1 MFFHLLPHLH
11 STPPHAHCPVFV
23 YLIGR
28 KANTNSNRKAFF
40 ERMYVYAKNWNSS
53 DRFSNIYLHGLAFFI
68 KVRILCPFTV
78 SAQKNDYYGV
88 CKHRNREKHFD
99 YHKGDLLAINYG
111 FCDILFRLMKLGVGW
126 FLYHLRKYFDK
137 KVLYKVMRNHHIYSN
152 IFLMIERTWANQFS
166 W

>member
-11 STPPHAHCPVFV
+11 STPSPRPLSCVCLSYRTKSKHEFQQE
-23 YLIGR
+23 G
-28 KANTNSNRKAFF
+28 FF
-40 ERMYVYAKNWNSS
+40 RPYVYAKNWNSS
-53 DRFSNIYLHGLAFFI
+53 DRFSNIYLHGLVVFI
-68 KVRILCPFTV
+68 KVRFLCPFTV

-111 FCDILFRLMKLGVGW
+111 FCDVLFRLMKLGVGW
-126 FLYHLRKYFDK
+126 FLYHLLKYIDK
-137 KVLYKVMRNHHIYSN
+137 KVLFKVMRNHHIYSN